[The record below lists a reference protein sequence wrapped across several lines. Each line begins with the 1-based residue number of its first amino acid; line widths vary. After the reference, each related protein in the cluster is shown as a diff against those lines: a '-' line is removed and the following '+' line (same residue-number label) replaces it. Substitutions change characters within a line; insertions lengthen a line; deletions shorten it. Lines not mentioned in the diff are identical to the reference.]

1 MAKFKKLITL
11 YKQRFV
17 HICYNLKGQDHFL
30 RSYFGF
36 NPVLNKMYMLA
47 RRKIKP
53 KPKAV
58 EGPGTI

>member
-36 NPVLNKMYMLA
+36 NPVLNK
-47 RRKIKP
+47 IKP

-58 EGPGTI
+58 EGLGTI